1 MISLAPRDRDMLI
14 RTIVGEA
21 GNQPDRGKAAVAH
34 AILNRV
40 RAGRYGGKSV
50 SDVVLA
56 PSQFEPWGN
65 PATAEA
71 LRSLDP
77 TAPEYRD
84 AAAVADQVL
93 AGQIPD
99 PTGGATHFLNPEI
112 VRKRRGGSL
121 PSWASREITSI
132 GDHAFYAPEG
142 RVAGSAGDI
151 TLIGGEQAVA
161 PSRDYAADLLG
172 EGPQGTTASKDWAA
186 EFGLS
191 EPKATK
197 GKVEPAIQARS
208 ESDRAADVSDIAVA
222 SLANDPQARIRFFA
236 KERGI
241 PEDRYRIVDGE
252 IVYQG
257 DDGNWYR
264 EVPDPSLSDPMTILQ
279 RSALGVGDAIPA
291 VTGAAAGIASAPLL
305 LTGPAGMAGSMA
317 LTGAAAGAGQAGREF
332 LAEQFVGQEPSV
344 ERMASEGAAAA
355 LGQGIGAGLTAWAQ
369 RGAVRDIGRLNR
381 PQMEALQQ
389 RGQQQGIPLTPGE
402 TSNLT
407 SLKAQQKALGNLPQS
422 SDIMDDFYRARA
434 DRIGQRVGQVLDD
447 ISPVDSAEVAGRQAR
462 GAAEGA
468 ISSAR
473 ASRSATARPLY
484 ERVVNPANRVADD
497 AFQPIADDEFLK
509 GIIRRVKD
517 DKLAAD
523 ELGGLPDNAM
533 PVLDAAKKRIDDMVE
548 TARRAGQRNRVRL
561 LQGKLEK
568 LLGVTDD
575 AFPEYPVA
583 RAAFAGKSP
592 EVDALEEG
600 VVGIIRSLP
609 DTRLQGAAAK
619 LFDPSLSGPKAVAQA
634 RVALKQANPDAW
646 QAIKRSWLQQQWEKA
661 GREFVST
668 GSQVIN
674 QGPKFRALILG
685 DANRRQMLR
694 AALNPKEW
702 KAVNDLAEVLEAAGR
717 VKPVASDT
725 AWNQEMMRVARQ
737 EGTPLYAKAARAVR
751 FWDWPKLFEEWATE
765 RNMGKNAE
773 ALART
778 ITSPGAIERV
788 RELKRLPPASARFRV
803 GLGHLLAQGGFSG
816 VASLLDEGDGV
827 PEIAPPVR

>member
-1 MISLAPRDRDMLI
+1 MIPPRRLVDAVIRAESGGNPRAVSPVGAQGLMQVMPATARDPGFGIAPLKDPFDPEENRRFGTEYLGAMLRRYDGDVEAALAAYNWGPGNADRWVKSGKRRDMLPAET
-14 RTIVGEA
+14 R
-21 GNQPDRGKAAVAH
+21 NY
-34 AILNRV
+34 V
-40 RAGRYGGKSV
+40 RRITDELSGG
-50 SDVVLA
+50 
-56 PSQFEPWGN
+56 
-65 PATAEA
+65 
-71 LRSLDP
+71 
-77 TAPEYRD
+77 
-84 AAAVADQVL
+84 
-93 AGQIPD
+93 
-99 PTGGATHFLNPEI
+99 GGDT
-112 VRKRRGGSL
+112 
-121 PSWASREITSI
+121 
-132 GDHAFYAPEG
+132 
-142 RVAGSAGDI
+142 
-151 TLIGGEQAVA
+151 TLIGGTQAVQ

-172 EGPQGTTASKDWAA
+172 EPNPQQGRASRDWAA

-191 EPKATK
+191 DRPASAPEQ
-197 GKVEPAIQARS
+197 PAITAINDS
-208 ESDRAADVSDIAVA
+208 GRAASVGDIATA
-222 SLANDPQARIRFFA
+222 SLANDPQARIRYFA
-236 KERGI
+236 RQRGI
-241 PEDRYRIVDGE
+241 PEERYRIVDGE
-252 IVYQG
+252 IVYQA
-257 DDGNWYR
+257 DDGQWYR
-264 EVPDPSLSDPMTILQ
+264 EVPDASLSQPMSILQ
-279 RSALGVGDAIPA
+279 NVVEEAGSLLPIGAGAI
-291 VTGAAAGIASAPLL
+291 AGIASAPML

-317 LTGAAAGAGQAGREF
+317 ITGGAAAAGQGAREY
-332 LAEQFVGQEPSV
+332 LAEQFVGQEPDLG
-344 ERMASEGAAAA
+344 RMASEGAQAA
-355 LGQGIGAGLTAWAQ
+355 LGQGVGAGLTAWAQ
-369 RGAVRDIGRLNR
+369 RGAARDIGRLNR

-389 RGQQQGIPLTPGE
+389 RGQQQGIPLTPAE

-407 SLKAQQKALGNLPQS
+407 SLKAQQKSLGNLPQS
-422 SDIMDDFYRARA
+422 SDIMDDFYRTRA

-473 ASRSATARPLY
+473 AARSAAARPLY
-484 ERVVNPANRVADD
+484 ERVVNPANQVADD

-509 GIIRRVKD
+509 GVIRRVKG

-548 TARRAGQRNRVRL
+548 TARRSGQRNRVRL

-668 GSQVIN
+668 GSQVVN

-685 DANRRQMLR
+685 DANKRRMLR
-694 AALNPKEW
+694 AALDPQEW

-717 VKPVASDT
+717 VKPIASDT

-737 EGTPLYAKAARAVR
+737 EATPLWAKTARAVR
-751 FWDWPKLFEEWATE
+751 FWDWPKLIEDWATE
-765 RNMGKNAE
+765 RGMAKNAE
-773 ALART
+773 SLART
-778 ITSPGAIERV
+778 ITSPGAIDRL
-788 RELKRLPPASARFRV
+788 RELKQLPPASARFRV

-816 VASLLDEGDGV
+816 VAELLGEDDAA
-827 PEIAPPVR
+827 PEIAPPIR